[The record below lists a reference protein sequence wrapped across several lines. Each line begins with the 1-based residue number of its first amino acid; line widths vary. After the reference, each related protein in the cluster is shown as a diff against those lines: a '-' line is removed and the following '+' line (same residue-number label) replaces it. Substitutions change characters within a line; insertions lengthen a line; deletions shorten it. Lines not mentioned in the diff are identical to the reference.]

1 MKRAQRRRL
10 AKQQK
15 MQKADN
21 CKPAK
26 VENSLQLAAAHY
38 QEVRLEQAETVCRQ
52 ILKSRPQLKPAL
64 RML

>member
-1 MKRAQRRRL
+1 MNRAQRRRL

-15 MQKADN
+15 MQRADN

-26 VENSLQLAAAHY
+26 VENALQLAAAHY

-52 ILKSRPQLKPAL
+52 ILKSRSQLKPTL